1 MGILNKILQENNL
14 TPYSPELPQ
23 VLKGKIN
30 SINSMIDIKQSELN
44 KFKNDRKLLLNLSK
58 NGNIGSDKLQDINDS
73 IIKLKSLI
81 FDLNDELIEIEN
93 IKSIINYQS
102 KLSGIKKE
110 IGKLNQNDG
119 SDLISKLK
127 NKI

>member
-1 MGILNKILQENNL
+1 MGILNKILKENNL
-14 TPYSPELPQ
+14 TPYSPELQQ
-23 VLKGKIN
+23 VLDDKIN
-30 SINSMIDIKQSELN
+30 TMNSTIDIKKSELN
-44 KFKNDRKLLLNLSK
+44 KYKNARKLLLSSLKSGISDDELQIN
-58 NGNIGSDKLQDINDS
+58 NDNIV
-73 IIKLKSLI
+73 KLKSLI
-81 FDLNDELIEIEN
+81 FDLNDEVIEIGS

-127 NKI
+127 NKA

>member
-1 MGILNKILQENNL
+1 MGILNKILKENNL
-14 TPYSPELPQ
+14 TPYSPELQ
-23 VLKGKIN
+23 HILEEKANALN
-30 SINSMIDIKQSELN
+30 STIDIQRSELN
-44 KFKNDRKLLLNLSK
+44 KYKNERKLLLNSLK
-58 NGNIGSDKLQDINDS
+58 DGNSDDELQMINDN
-73 IIKLKSLI
+73 IVKLKSLI
-81 FDLNDELIEIEN
+81 FDLNDEVIEIGS

-127 NKI
+127 NKA